1 MLHVF
6 LEYDVG
12 EFGVTSRQHQLRS
25 QGVFLTLFFSLSLV
39 PEGIKETYEH
49 VMVKFFLLQTL
60 AQEIKLLVYDL
71 WEIKE

>member
-1 MLHVF
+1 MLHRGSTNFGPRVCL
-6 LEYDVG
+6 LEA
-12 EFGVTSRQHQLRS
+12 
-25 QGVFLTLFFSLSLV
+25 LSLV

-49 VMVKFFLLQTL
+49 VMVFLLRSL

>member
-1 MLHVF
+1 MLHHGSTNFVPRVC
-6 LEYDVG
+6 LLDA
-12 EFGVTSRQHQLRS
+12 
-25 QGVFLTLFFSLSLV
+25 LSLV

-49 VMVKFFLLQTL
+49 IMVKFFLLRSL

>member
-25 QGVFLTLFFSLSLV
+25 KGLLDALSLPFSRSRRNKRDLRTCNGKVFLLRS
-39 PEGIKETYEH
+39 
-49 VMVKFFLLQTL
+49 L